1 MMCYVLLGDIV
12 LLDEYKSKIKNKNK
26 RKIKRVK
33 KKNWIVVREVE
44 DLL

>member
-12 LLDEYKSKIKNKNK
+12 LLDEYKSNIKNKNK